1 MSQLKENI
9 NSIHIELSEEILAE
23 INEIHKVIPNP
34 AP

>member
-9 NSIHIELSEEILAE
+9 NSIDITLSEEI
-23 INEIHKVIPNP
+23 INEINGVHKIMPNP